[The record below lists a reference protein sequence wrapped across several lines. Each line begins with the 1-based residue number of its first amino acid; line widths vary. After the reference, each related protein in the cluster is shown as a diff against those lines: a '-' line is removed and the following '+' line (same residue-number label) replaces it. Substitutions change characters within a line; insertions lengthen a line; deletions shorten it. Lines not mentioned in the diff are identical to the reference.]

1 MFIRL
6 CEIVFKEQED
16 PDDLEVALT
25 MTEFNRDFFT
35 RNPHQFLE
43 SEMVEGTDIYADT
56 GLSPKEFAVV
66 SRELITLF
74 GYEKNDLTFEVKR

>member
-1 MFIRL
+1 
-6 CEIVFKEQED
+6 
-16 PDDLEVALT
+16 LEVTLT
-25 MTEFNRDFFT
+25 MTQFNRDFFT

-43 SEMVEGTDIYADT
+43 SKMIEGTDIYVDT

-66 SRELITLF
+66 ARELITSF